1 LGWNILGRLNPSK
14 SMTGLGDLVPAM
26 SVDGLGGDASS
37 RGSRAGL
44 LTLCLLFDLC
54 TPLTGTCFLFFFLLS
69 WFSPDFRFRLPL
81 AALLSEGFE
90 LGGRL
95 MSSSSS
101 SIALE
106 GSLANSTIFRVR
118 LYRRGGMTLQIK
130 VSPEINGGKTGPITL
145 KGSSLQLAK
154 IRADRGSASQDAI
167 EFNNLSENT
176 TASRI
181 HLARSRAPYSI
192 HLYLESLEY
201 KNTYLRY

>member
-26 SVDGLGGDASS
+26 SVDDLGGDASS

-44 LTLCLLFDLC
+44 LTLWLLFDLC
-54 TPLTGTCFLFFFLLS
+54 TPLTGTRFLFFFLLS

-81 AALLSEGFE
+81 AALLSDEFE

-95 MSSSSS
+95 MPSSSS

-130 VSPEINGGKTGPITL
+130 ISPEINGKTGPMTL
-145 KGSSLQLAK
+145 KGPSLQVAK
-154 IRADRGSASQDAI
+154 ISADRGSASQDAI
-167 EFNNLSENT
+167 EINKLSGNT

-192 HLYLESLEY
+192 HLYLESLEH

>member
-1 LGWNILGRLNPSK
+1 LGWDILGRLNPSK

-26 SVDGLGGDASS
+26 PVDDLGGEASS

-44 LTLCLLFDLC
+44 LTLWLLFDLC
-54 TPLTGTCFLFFFLLS
+54 TPLTVTLFLFFFLLS

-81 AALLSEGFE
+81 AALMSEEFE

-95 MSSSSS
+95 MSFSFS

-130 VSPEINGGKTGPITL
+130 ISPEINGGKIGPMTL
-145 KGSSLQLAK
+145 KRPSLQLAK

-167 EFNNLSENT
+167 EFNNLSENI

-181 HLARSRAPYSI
+181 HPTISRAPFGI
-192 HLYLESLEY
+192 HLYLESRE
-201 KNTYLRY
+201 